1 MQRSRIGFV
10 VLLASFLSAGCGTC
24 GARFSTA
31 ELENTYWKLV
41 RLGDHPVIVGP
52 GGREPHLRLVSEG
65 RKAQGFAGCN
75 QLLGTYEL
83 EAQKLRF
90 AHLATTRMACPDGME
105 AEQVF
110 LSALESTARWNILGE
125 HLELYDSGGT
135 LLARFEARTMK

>member
-1 MQRSRIGFV
+1 MRRSGIGFV
-10 VLLASFLSAGCGTC
+10 VLLVSFFGAGCGTC

-31 ELENTYWKLV
+31 ALENTYWKLL
-41 RLGDHPVIVGP
+41 RLGDQPVIVSSDRP
-52 GGREPHLRLVSEG
+52 EPYLRLVPEG

-83 EAQKLRF
+83 EGQKLRF
-90 AHLATTRMACPDGME
+90 VHLATTRMACLDGME
-105 AEQVF
+105 PEQAF

-135 LLARFEARTMK
+135 LLARFEAGTMK

>member
-1 MQRSRIGFV
+1 MRMSRIGLV
-10 VLLASFLSAGCGTC
+10 VLLVSFLSTGCGTC

-41 RLGDHPVIVGP
+41 RLGDQPVIVSP
-52 GGREPHLRLVSEG
+52 GRQEPHLRLVSEG

-75 QLLGTYEL
+75 RLLGAYEL
-83 EAQKLRF
+83 EGQKLRF
-90 AHLATTRMACPDGME
+90 AHLATTRMACPDEME
-105 AEQVF
+105 PEHAF
-110 LSALESTARWNILGE
+110 LRALESTARWNILGE

>member
-1 MQRSRIGFV
+1 MQLSRIGLV
-10 VLLASFLSAGCGTC
+10 VLLVSFLGAGCGTC

-41 RLGDHPVIVGP
+41 RLGDQPVMVGS
-52 GGREPHLRLVSEG
+52 GRGEPHLRLVSEG

-75 QLLGTYEL
+75 RLLGAYEL
-83 EAQKLRF
+83 EGQTLRF

-105 AEQVF
+105 AEHIF

-135 LLARFEARTMK
+135 LLARFESRTMK